1 MHEEGIMRVAG
12 YVRQTPGRA
21 DPDTAFAQG
30 ERVRRWVLDT
40 ANELIAVC
48 QDHHASSAAMDR
60 PGFKAL
66 LDIVRSNG
74 ADAVVVANLAALS
87 PDKMTQEIMIQDIRA
102 AGATIIATDN
112 DDIEMLRTGEH
123 DHARM
128 VVRDVLAR
136 IAEYRS
142 AFGLSSHADPTVEA
156 AVISPLDAD
165 AGGSTDVVVELIVP
179 RAQNDS

>member
-12 YVRQTPGRA
+12 YVRQTPGRT

-48 QDHHASSAAMDR
+48 QDHHSSSAATDR

-66 LDIVRSNG
+66 LDIVRSGG
-74 ADAVVVANLAALS
+74 ADAVVVANLSALS
-87 PDKMTQEIMIQDIRA
+87 PDKMTQEIMIQDIRSA
-102 AGATIIATDN
+102 DATLIATDD
-112 DDIEMLRTGEH
+112 DDIERLGTADH

-142 AFGLSSHADPTVEA
+142 AFGLSGDAEPSVEA
-156 AVISPLDAD
+156 AVTPPVDAD